1 MVQDVVK
8 LQQHLS
14 FIRPCVLINILCL
27 LMFNNTE
34 FDLTNCF
41 IFRMSARRKANI
53 LGSRNMN
60 STKPLPTILSRKRKN
75 DEEDPMQ
82 TVSLIIIVWK
92 IFNEC
97 FSYRISIVILIQSTQ
112 T

>member
-1 MVQDVVK
+1 MTDEKDDMVQDVVK

-82 TVSLIIIVWK
+82 TVRLINNCLEN
-92 IFNEC
+92 F
-97 FSYRISIVILIQSTQ
+97 
-112 T
+112 